1 MTSENPPPIT
11 LIAGPTASG
20 KSALALGLAAQTGA
34 QIINAD
40 AQQIYG
46 DLPILTAAPC
56 LQDLGTA
63 PHHLFGVAAATEVW
77 SVGHWL
83 RAACA
88 KIADIQAQGRPVI
101 LVGGTG
107 LYFRALT
114 EGLADIPAVSVSDRD
129 QIEARYDAE
138 GETAFRQVLAAQ
150 DRAAEARIEQG
161 DRQRLIRA
169 LSVAETSGRSLSDWQ
184 ADTVPALAGQ
194 DWTGV
199 VMETDRALLYDR
211 CDARLVSMSEAEVL
225 EEVAALAARG
235 LDAKLP
241 ALKAVGYRELA
252 AHLRGET
259 TLPEALEA
267 AQRETR
273 RYAKRQL
280 TWFRNQTPGWTRL
293 SAVSP
298 DAALRQFFAQTAAL
312 TPGT

>member
-1 MTSENPPPIT
+1 MTPDNLPSIT

-34 QIINAD
+34 EIINAD

-46 DLPILTAAPC
+46 DLPILTAAPTE
-56 LQDLGTA
+56 QDLRAA
-63 PHHLFGVAAATEVW
+63 PHHLFGVAEATEVW

-88 KIADIQAQGRPVI
+88 KIAAIRAEGRPVI

-138 GETAFRQVLAAQ
+138 GEVAFRMALAAH
-150 DRAAEARIEQG
+150 DPSAEARIEQG

-169 LSVAETSGRSLSDWQ
+169 LSVFETSGRSLSDWQ
-184 ADTVPALAGQ
+184 ADTTSALAGQ

-199 VMETDRALLYDR
+199 VMETERALLYDR
-211 CDARLVSMSEAEVL
+211 CDARLVSMIEAGAL
-225 EEVAALAARG
+225 DEVAVLAARG

-280 TWFRNQTPGWTRL
+280 TWFRNQTPGWMRL

-298 DAALRQFFAQTAAL
+298 DAAMRQFFAQIAAL